1 MPKGIERLLASGPV
15 AEIRRAGYEPLE
27 DDDLIEIAFAN
38 GALFNFDVGLQHA
51 TDIEIYEGAALE
63 RAFGHLRIEEPEAF
77 RQIEKHWTFA
87 PVDLPWAIG
96 QTLTNPRRLIMTQP
110 YRVEVGYAFDCGPK
124 ALALFGEADLM
135 FVADLHD
142 PEVASFALVET
153 PL

>member
-1 MPKGIERLLASGPV
+1 MPKGIERLLAAGAI

-27 DDDLIEIAFAN
+27 DDDLIEIAFHN

-63 RAFGHLRIEEPEAF
+63 RAFGHLRIEEPETF
-77 RQIEKHWTFA
+77 KQIDKNWTTE

-96 QTLTNPRRLIMTQP
+96 HALTNPRRLIMTQP
-110 YRVEVGYAFDCGPK
+110 YRVEVGYAFDCG
-124 ALALFGEADLM
+124 ARVLALFGEADLM
-135 FVADLHD
+135 FVADLRD
-142 PEVASFALVET
+142 PEIASFELVEA